1 MKVYT
6 RDYRIP
12 HIRSSA
18 WARYFGGLR
27 HCVFDIETT
36 GLDPVRNKIIM
47 TALLTETDDGVRIT
61 QFLAEN
67 HYEEEKVIS
76 ATMDFLKREG
86 IDYLITFNGARFDIP
101 FVRKRMEKLIMPDD
115 MNLYNLDLYRF
126 IKKETILPNLMKSLR
141 QKMVEEYFGLGTD
154 RQDTIT
160 GRESVTLYEK
170 FALTGDS
177 VAEKIILTHNRE
189 DVLQLYRILV
199 SLSYDEWVPRLKNG
213 DFHQAI
219 ASYGMP
225 VRDSNGAVALSA
237 HVEPRTRGIRIT
249 GSQLENPI
257 SAAIFRS
264 DEYAVDADF
273 KATTGTFEITVVPTV
288 YQGSIFM
295 PLRQAGID
303 ERGLITLSRHPGYC
317 EGCLILKDG
326 DNTDREAVNLLAMET
341 SRALYERLK

>member
-1 MKVYT
+1 M
-6 RDYRIP
+6 
-12 HIRSSA
+12 
-18 WARYFGGLR
+18 
-27 HCVFDIETT
+27 
-36 GLDPVRNKIIM
+36 
-47 TALLTETDDGVRIT
+47 
-61 QFLAEN
+61 
-67 HYEEEKVIS
+67 
-76 ATMDFLKREG
+76 
-86 IDYLITFNGARFDIP
+86 
-101 FVRKRMEKLIMPDD
+101 
-115 MNLYNLDLYRF
+115 
-126 IKKETILPNLMKSLR
+126 
-141 QKMVEEYFGLGTD
+141 
-154 RQDTIT
+154 
-160 GRESVTLYEK
+160 YEK

-199 SLSYDEWVPRLKNG
+199 SLSQDEWAPRLKCG

-249 GSQLENPI
+249 GSQLEEPI

-264 DEYAVDADF
+264 DEYAFDADF
-273 KATTGTFEITVVPTV
+273 KATTGSFEITVVPTV

-326 DNTDREAVNLLAMET
+326 DKTDREAVNLLAMET
-341 SRALYERLK
+341 SRALYEKLK